1 MSLVRAIRYHLRAL
15 LRRGRVDEEL
25 DLELRDHI
33 ERETKANIARGMSPK
48 EARRAALVSFG
59 GVERFREE
67 TRDTR
72 ALQWIDTTL
81 QDLRYALRGL
91 RRAPT
96 FAVVAIATLGLGIGA
111 TTAVFTVVDRV
122 LLRPLPFRDPG
133 RLYSLSYL
141 PELPFVIPPSLS
153 DRFYLTYRDQQRS
166 FERVAA
172 YRRNEFS
179 LSGNGDAVRI

>member
-1 MSLVRAIRYHLRAL
+1 MSLIRAAWYHLRAL
-15 LRRGRVDEEL
+15 VRRSRVDEEL

-33 ERETKANIARGMSPK
+33 ERETKANIGRGMSPK
-48 EARRAALVSFG
+48 EARRASLVAFG

-91 RRAPT
+91 RHAPA
-96 FAVVAIATLGLGIGA
+96 FAFVAIATLGLGIGA

-133 RLYSLSYL
+133 RLYACLLYTSPSPRDGLLSRM
-141 PELPFVIPPSLS
+141 PSS
-153 DRFYLTYRDQQRS
+153 
-166 FERVAA
+166 A
-172 YRRNEFS
+172 
-179 LSGNGDAVRI
+179 